1 MKKIADFID
10 KHFGT
15 VKRLAFAFATF
26 ATIFAFATSDG
37 LYEFLTAYFAGGA
50 SAVALLVIIDEEDD

>member
-1 MKKIADFID
+1 MKKFADFID

-15 VKRLAFAFATF
+15 VKRLAATF
-26 ATIFAFATSDG
+26 AIFATVFAFATSDG

-50 SAVALLVIIDEEDD
+50 SAVAMLIFFDEEDD

>member
-1 MKKIADFID
+1 MNKIADFIE

-15 VKRLAFAFATF
+15 VKKSAATFAIF

-37 LYEFLTAYFAGGA
+37 LYEFLAAYFAGGA
-50 SAVALLVIIDEEDD
+50 SAVAMLVVIDEEDD